1 MVGDF
6 NARTADEKD
15 YIFLEE
21 YEFGD
26 DVQGISINEVWNLDI
41 IGKDKGKN
49 WYGNFLLDFCKGNN
63 VFIMNGRL
71 GKDQIGNLTCRNTSV
86 VDYCLSNVH
95 FLERLVD
102 LEILHFSTLF
112 FGCPYTIYFNT

>member
-6 NARTADEKD
+6 NARTAVEKD

-102 LEILHFSTLF
+102 LEIL
-112 FGCPYTIYFNT
+112 